1 MSSRCKKAGKPRPDF
16 VSGVEYCMVNN
27 ILNAEFFAR
36 SAARRKA
43 NHLHSLD
50 SQKPAKVNPEKMAV
64 VFSDGRCTL

>member
-1 MSSRCKKAGKPRPDF
+1 
-16 VSGVEYCMVNN
+16 MVNN
-27 ILNAEFFAR
+27 ILNAGFFAR

-43 NHLHSLD
+43 NHLHLFD